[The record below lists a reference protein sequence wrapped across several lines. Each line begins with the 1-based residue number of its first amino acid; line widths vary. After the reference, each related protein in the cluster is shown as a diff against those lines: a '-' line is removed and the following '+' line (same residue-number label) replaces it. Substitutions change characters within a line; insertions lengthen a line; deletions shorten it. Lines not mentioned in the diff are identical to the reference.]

1 MTVTSTYDELFAVL
15 ADERLRTV
23 VSELDAAEGTLSVS
37 QLADR
42 LAPAACSREVS
53 VDTIEIQLYHDYLPR
68 LADFGFVSFDQE
80 VMDVS
85 TTDEFE
91 QLERTLAVLDRTRGA
106 VQARP
111 DSDV

>member
-42 LAPAACSREVS
+42 APRRRVHGRFRSTPSRYS
-53 VDTIEIQLYHDYLPR
+53 FTTITSRDWPTS
-68 LADFGFVSFDQE
+68 GSSP
-80 VMDVS
+80 S
-85 TTDEFE
+85 T
-91 QLERTLAVLDRTRGA
+91 RR
-106 VQARP
+106 
-111 DSDV
+111 